1 MSSQLFLALVN
12 HIDKSLLEMR
22 HFSLTLFFYLFG
34 QSLYLLSLSHYFL
47 FLLFDFTLLFLVHFP
62 INQKNIFHMFYTPL
76 PFQQLQPN
84 LKEHHPNSTLH
95 LTNQTDI
102 FSILVEP
109 NINSPF
115 LAVKRIL
122 QSSVRLF
129 VPCQLMV
136 DIISEQLP
144 AIDIATCI
152 HK

>member
-1 MSSQLFLALVN
+1 MSSQLLLALVN

-34 QSLYLLSLSHYFL
+34 QCLYLFSLCHYFL
-47 FLLFDFTLLFLVHFP
+47 FLLLDFTLLLLVHFP
-62 INQKNIFHMFYTPL
+62 INQKNILHMLHTPL
-76 PFQQLQPN
+76 PFQQLQLD
-84 LKEHHPNSTLH
+84 LKEHHPNSTLY

-115 LAVKRIL
+115 LAIKRIL
-122 QSSVRLF
+122 QSQVRLF
-129 VPCQLMV
+129 VPCQLTV

-144 AIDIATCI
+144 AIDITTGI